1 MPLATRPNQTYE
13 IVLSTDSEQP
23 KGKEPAFVFRYMSTL
38 EWEEIAEL
46 NDRFEKTADSRK
58 MLDLAFAVIR
68 KTLCGWRNMIK
79 PNGKEIPFALNKL
92 KSMVSLGEAVELMQ
106 AAVSQRPSFEDKKK
120 FGSPSQ
126 SSTPK
131 SAKTAKG

>member
-13 IVLSTDSEQP
+13 IVLSTDFELA
-23 KGKEPAFVFRYMSTL
+23 KEDQPAFVFRYISTL

-46 NDRFEKTADSRK
+46 NDKFEKTGDSRK
-58 MLDLAFAVIR
+58 MLDLAFKVIT
-68 KTLCGWRNMIK
+68 KTLCGWRNMVR
-79 PNGKEIPFALNKL
+79 PNGKEIAYDPGEL

-106 AAVSQRPSFEDKKK
+106 AAVSQRPSLEDKKK
-120 FGSPSQ
+120 FASPSH
-126 SSTPK
+126 SSTAK